1 MCHNSPMVRCNHPFN
16 HTDRRCQFP
25 ACRLYFL
32 HRENTIQLADHEV
45 THVRFDPYQRA
56 SGLVLARL
64 SGRIGYRAG
73 GRWHDSTLRYPPGSV
88 STLWST
94 QHDESVELDVAL
106 TCKERKSR
114 ETRDTPEI
122 EVIGARLSIGAAAAV
137 LLLLASLHVLSPE
150 FDPSFR
156 MVSEYALGHYGW
168 VLSLMFLA
176 WGISSWAL
184 AVALWSRVKT
194 RAGKVGLWFLVIAGL
209 GEAMASVFDI
219 THDPGHSIA
228 GVLGIVGFPIA
239 AVLLSVS
246 FGRLHAWRDVKRPL
260 IWLANLSWISVVL
273 LVATLV
279 LMTVQ
284 FAQAY
289 GGQLPQH
296 APAQLPS
303 GVLGLDGWADRLF
316 VLSSCLW
323 MLVAA
328 WQAMKLAGR
337 KEIHR

>member
-1 MCHNSPMVRCNHPFN
+1 MK
-16 HTDRRCQFP
+16 
-25 ACRLYFL
+25 
-32 HRENTIQLADHEV
+32 IEV
-45 THVRFDPYQRA
+45 
-56 SGLVLARL
+56 L
-64 SGRIGYRAG
+64 
-73 GRWHDSTLRYPPGSV
+73 
-88 STLWST
+88 
-94 QHDESVELDVAL
+94 
-106 TCKERKSR
+106 
-114 ETRDTPEI
+114 TRDTPKI
-122 EVIGARLSIGAAAAV
+122 EVIGAHLSIGAAAAV
-137 LLLLASLHVLSPE
+137 LLLLASLHILSPE

-246 FGRLHAWRDVKRPL
+246 LGRLHAWRDVKRPL

>member
-1 MCHNSPMVRCNHPFN
+1 MK
-16 HTDRRCQFP
+16 
-25 ACRLYFL
+25 
-32 HRENTIQLADHEV
+32 IEV
-45 THVRFDPYQRA
+45 
-56 SGLVLARL
+56 L
-64 SGRIGYRAG
+64 
-73 GRWHDSTLRYPPGSV
+73 
-88 STLWST
+88 
-94 QHDESVELDVAL
+94 
-106 TCKERKSR
+106 
-114 ETRDTPEI
+114 TRDTPEI

-228 GVLGIVGFPIA
+228 GVLGMGGFPIA

-246 FGRLHAWRDVKRPL
+246 LGRTQAWRGAKKPL
-260 IWLANLSWISVVL
+260 LWIANLNWISVVL

-284 FAQAY
+284 VAQAY
-289 GGQLPQH
+289 GGHLPQH
-296 APAQLPS
+296 APTHLPA
-303 GVLGLDGWADRLF
+303 GVLGLDGWADRLI
-316 VLSSCLW
+316 VLSNCLW
-323 MLVAA
+323 VVVAA
-328 WQAMKLAGR
+328 RPAMKLG
-337 KEIHR
+337 E